1 MIMNAQEGC
10 LRHRLAASMGKL
22 EVNMEL
28 SAITGLMGVTRLNNL
43 EELSLT
49 GSLTKKDENV
59 DGTLFDSILNTAIDN
74 IKTTNNYLSDAENEE
89 IKFALGE
96 TENTHDLTIA
106 LQKASTAL
114 QYTVA
119 IRDKFLE
126 AYKELMQMQI

>member
-1 MIMNAQEGC
+1 
-10 LRHRLAASMGKL
+10 
-22 EVNMEL
+22 MEL

-59 DGTLFDSILNTAIDN
+59 DGTLFDSILNSAIDN
-74 IKTTNNYLSDAENEE
+74 IKTTNSYLSDAEDEE

-119 IRDKFLE
+119 IRDKFME